1 MKSVVKEDVVERRE
15 IDISQYQVA
24 QTSLRSGV
32 RHQREQGL
40 QLTWPEVRAGNI
52 DPEYGR
58 DPLGQAEGLHLGEV
72 VV

>member
-1 MKSVVKEDVVERRE
+1 MKSVVKEDVVERRK

-24 QTSLRSGV
+24 QTSLRPEVG
-32 RHQREQGL
+32 QEREQGL
-40 QLTWPEVRAGNI
+40 QLTWPEVRVGNI